1 MHNLL
6 TVFNHHSSCSL
17 STIDTGAYS
26 KLLLR
31 IVKSAVTAKPR
42 PFCNVQVRTQLT
54 ASESSVS
61 SLMAELSKAEA
72 QAKEVS
78 RLQQA
83 VEQAQRDKR
92 AVAQEWQKEQASLER
107 QLQAAGKNR
116 DQLAEQ
122 VLSCV

>member
-1 MHNLL
+1 M
-6 TVFNHHSSCSL
+6 SCSL
-17 STIDTGAYS
+17 STIN
-26 KLLLR
+26 
-31 IVKSAVTAKPR
+31 AVAHCKPAATAKTGR
-42 PFCNVQVRTQLT
+42 FCNLQVRSQLT

-61 SLMAELSKAEA
+61 TLKAELSEAEA
-72 QAKEVS
+72 QAKELS

-83 VEQAQRDKR
+83 LEQAERNRR

-122 VLSCV
+122 VLTSSNY